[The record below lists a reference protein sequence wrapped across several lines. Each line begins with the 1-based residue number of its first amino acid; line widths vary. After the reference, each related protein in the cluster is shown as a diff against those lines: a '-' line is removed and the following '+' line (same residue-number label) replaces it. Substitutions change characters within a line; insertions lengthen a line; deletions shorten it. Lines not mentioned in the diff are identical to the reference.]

1 MKFCDH
7 EFFKMHYE
15 TKKMHIPKLRI
26 FPTLRNTCIRTLT
39 KEFKLKILNKD
50 IKNFLEAKVFYSS
63 CQCKICDKI
72 FVHHRMIK
80 HIERTHKQ
88 GSKDKFTFLKLS
100 YYR

>member
-1 MKFCDH
+1 
-7 EFFKMHYE
+7 MHYE
-15 TKKMHIPKLRI
+15 TKTMYI
-26 FPTLRNTCIRTLT
+26 FPTLRNTCTCIRTLT
-39 KEFKLKILNKD
+39 KELKLKILNKD
-50 IKNFLEAKVFYSS
+50 IKIFLEAKVFYSS